1 MWRQWQPT
9 SFLTGEGDESGREE
23 IWDSEIGLSFMSTHL
38 WVPWKLFYLMQ
49 YLRKKKRYKWDED
62 QLASVPFPN
71 CIFSGCQLLIGCV
84 CVLRAVVVQV
94 NTPTSSA
101 VRAADTLPVRSA
113 EQVQRLS
120 SCSGGWTTPRGAAA
134 SDREG
139 AWRGRRVH
147 MC

>member
-1 MWRQWQPT
+1 MGA
-9 SFLTGEGDESGREE
+9 LE
-23 IWDSEIGLSFMSTHL
+23 
-38 WVPWKLFYLMQ
+38 VVLFNAIF
-49 YLRKKKRYKWDED
+49 KKKKKKGIYTFYDKWDED

-139 AWRGRRVH
+139 AWSGRRVH